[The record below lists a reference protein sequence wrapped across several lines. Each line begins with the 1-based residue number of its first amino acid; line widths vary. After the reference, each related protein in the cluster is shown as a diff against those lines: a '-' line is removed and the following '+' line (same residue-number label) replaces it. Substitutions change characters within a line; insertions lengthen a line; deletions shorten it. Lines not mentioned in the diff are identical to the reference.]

1 MGTYRGQHVK
11 PHGEQYLRLHVPGHD
26 KEMHG
31 THFRG
36 NYYLH
41 FPEQKQVKH
50 RKMIF
55 CIWSVRT
62 WVEGRDL
69 ERVRN
74 YTIMKE
80 Q

>member
-1 MGTYRGQHVK
+1 
-11 PHGEQYLRLHVPGHD
+11 
-26 KEMHG
+26 MHG